1 MISKSNAHLW
11 LIVLIVF
18 PLVALLLS
26 ITVGHAFAQQS
37 PSSFII
43 DRRVEIWALFYRG
56 MVAAFVVG
64 ALVQGAIVYVAWRFR
79 ESNKKNQPRTSMEG
93 AHR

>member
-56 MVAAFVVG
+56 MVASIRCRCFG
-64 ALVQGAIVYVAWRFR
+64 
-79 ESNKKNQPRTSMEG
+79 PRSYCLRRLEV
-93 AHR
+93 